1 MNKLLKIFSVALT
14 LLFFSISSQA
24 AQVSADAPA
33 MSRIVKSGQLVVG
46 TSANQPPMT
55 MLDESGKPAGFDID
69 LASLMAQALGVKL
82 VTKQIQFD
90 KLLDA
95 LESGK
100 VDVVISNMTINPGR
114 NMRVAFVG
122 PYMTSGK
129 CLITKEENLAKAEGT
144 DELNLPD
151 MNLVVL
157 KGSTSE
163 DIVRTLMPK
172 VKLATVDDIEKGVKM
187 VADDKVGGM
196 MADYPVCLHTV
207 SSNPKAGFISVF
219 STLTYEPI
227 GIALPA
233 NDALFVNWTTN
244 FLERL
249 DKTETLEVLA
259 QKWLGDFLKP
269 KAAAAK

>member
-1 MNKLLKIFSVALT
+1 MKKILFVFSFALA
-14 LLFFSISSQA
+14 LAIISTSSYA
-24 AQVSADAPA
+24 ARVSADAPVL
-33 MSRIVKSGQLVVG
+33 SRIVKNGKLVLG
-46 TSANQPPMT
+46 TSGNQPPMT
-55 MLDESGKPAGFDID
+55 TRDEKGRPAGFDVD
-69 LASLMAQALGVKL
+69 LADLMSQALGVKL
-82 VTKQIQFD
+82 VVKTIQFD

-95 LESGK
+95 LETGE
-100 VDVVISNMTINPGR
+100 VDVVISNMTINPKR

-129 CLITKEENLAKAEGT
+129 CLITKKENLAKAE
-144 DELNLPD
+144 DADDLNIPD

-172 VKLATVDDIEKGVKM
+172 AKLTTVENIDKGIKL

-196 MADYPVCLHTV
+196 MADYPICLHTV
-207 SSNPKAGFISVF
+207 NNNPKSGFISVF
-219 STLTYEPI
+219 SMLTYEPI

-233 NDALFVNWTTN
+233 NDALFINWTSN

-249 DKTETLEVLA
+249 DKTLTLEVLA
-259 QKWLGDFLKP
+259 KKWLGELMKESGM
-269 KAAAAK
+269 

>member
-1 MNKLLKIFSVALT
+1 MKKLFKILSLTLTLIIFSTSGYAT
-14 LLFFSISSQA
+14 
-24 AQVSADAPA
+24 QVSPDAPVL
-33 MSRIVKSGQLVVG
+33 SRIVKNGQLVLG
-46 TSANQPPMT
+46 TSGNQPPMT
-55 MLDESGKPAGFDID
+55 MLDESGKPAGFDLD
-69 LASLMAQALGVKL
+69 LAALMAQALGVKL
-82 VTKQIQFD
+82 VTKTIPFTE
-90 KLLDA
+90 LLSA

-100 VDVVISNMTINPGR
+100 VDVVISNMTINPSR

-129 CLITKEENLAKAEGT
+129 CLITKKENLAKA
-144 DELNLPD
+144 DNAAELNISD

-172 VKLATVDDIEKGVKM
+172 VKLTTVENIDKGIKM
-187 VADDKVGGM
+187 VADDKTGGM
-196 MADYPVCLHTV
+196 MTDYPVCLHII
-207 SSNPKAGFISVF
+207 SSNPDSGFISVF
-219 STLTYEPI
+219 SKLTYEPI

-249 DKTETLEVLA
+249 DQTLTLEILA
-259 QKWLGDFLKP
+259 TKWLGELINE
-269 KAAAAK
+269 AGN

>member
-1 MNKLLKIFSVALT
+1 MNKLLKIFSIAIT
-14 LLFFSISSQA
+14 LLFVSISSQA
-24 AQVSADAPA
+24 AQVSVDAPA

-46 TSANQPPMT
+46 TSANQPPMS
-55 MLDESGKPAGFDID
+55 MLDKSGKVVGFDMD
-69 LASLMAQALGVKL
+69 LAGLMAQALGVKL

-100 VDVVISNMTINPGR
+100 VDVVLSNMTINPSR

-129 CLITKEENLAKAEGT
+129 CLITKKENLAQADDTE
-144 DELNLPD
+144 ELNLPD

-163 DIVRTLMPK
+163 DIVRTLMPN
-172 VKLATVDDIEKGVKM
+172 VKLAMVDDIDKGVKM

-207 SSNPKAGFISVF
+207 SSNPDAGFISVF
-219 STLTYEPI
+219 SMLTYEPI
-227 GIALPA
+227 GVALPA
-233 NDALFVNWTTN
+233 NDPLLMNWTTN

-259 QKWLGDFLKP
+259 DKWLGNLIKD
-269 KAAAAK
+269 AAK

>member
-1 MNKLLKIFSVALT
+1 MNKLLKIFSIAIT
-14 LLFFSISSQA
+14 LIFVSISSQA

-46 TSANQPPMT
+46 TSANQPPMS
-55 MLDESGKPAGFDID
+55 MLDKSGKVVGFDMD
-69 LASLMAQALGVKL
+69 LAGLMAQALGVKL

-90 KLLDA
+90 QLLDA
-95 LESGK
+95 VETGK
-100 VDVVISNMTINPGR
+100 VDIVISNMTINPSR

-129 CLITKEENLAKAEGT
+129 CLITKRENLAKAKDT

-172 VKLATVDDIEKGVKM
+172 VKLATVDNIEKGIKM
-187 VADDKVGGM
+187 VADDKIGGM

-207 SSNPKAGFISVF
+207 SSNPKEGFISVF
-219 STLTYEPI
+219 SMLTYEPI

-233 NDALFVNWTTN
+233 NDALLMNWTNN

-249 DKTETLEVLA
+249 DQTETLELLA
-259 QKWLGDFLKP
+259 DKWLGELITD
-269 KAAAAK
+269 AAK

>member
-1 MNKLLKIFSVALT
+1 MKKFCKIFGISLALM
-14 LLFFSISSQA
+14 FFSLTSQA
-24 AQVSADAPA
+24 AQVSADAAA
-33 MSRIVKSGQLVVG
+33 MSKIVKSGQLVLG
-46 TSANQPPMT
+46 TSGNQPPMT
-55 MLDESGKPAGFDID
+55 MLDENGKAEGFDVD
-69 LASLMAQALGVKL
+69 LADLMAQALGVKL
-82 VTKQIQFD
+82 VTKQLQFN

-95 LESGK
+95 LESGE
-100 VDVVISNMTINPGR
+100 VDVVISNMTINPSR

-129 CLITKEENLAKAEGT
+129 CLITKKENLAEADDTE
-144 DELNLPD
+144 ELNIPD
-151 MNLVVL
+151 MNMVAL

-163 DIVRTLMPK
+163 DIIRSLMPK
-172 VKLATVDDIEKGVKM
+172 VKLTTVEDINKGVKM

-207 SSNPKAGFISVF
+207 NANPDAGFISVF
-219 STLTYEPI
+219 SMLTYEPI

-249 DKTETLEVLA
+249 DKTQTLELLA
-259 QKWLGDFLKP
+259 RKWLGNLMDEVEK
-269 KAAAAK
+269 

>member
-1 MNKLLKIFSVALT
+1 MKKFCKIFGISLALM
-14 LLFFSISSQA
+14 FFSLTSQA
-24 AQVSADAPA
+24 AQVSADAAA
-33 MSRIVKSGQLVVG
+33 MSRIVKSGQLVLG
-46 TSANQPPMT
+46 TSGNQPPMT
-55 MLDESGKPAGFDID
+55 MLDENGKPAGFDVD
-69 LASLMAQALGVKL
+69 LADLMAQALGVKL
-82 VTKQIQFD
+82 VTKQFD
-90 KLLDA
+90 FNKLLDA

-100 VDVVISNMTINPGR
+100 VDVVISNMTINPSR

-129 CLITKEENLAKAEGT
+129 CLITKKENLAQADDTE
-144 DELNLPD
+144 ELNIPD
-151 MNLVVL
+151 MNMVAL

-163 DIVRTLMPK
+163 DIIRTLMPN
-172 VKLATVDDIEKGVKM
+172 VKLATVEDINKGVKM

-207 SSNPKAGFISVF
+207 NANPDAGFISVF
-219 STLTYEPI
+219 SMLTYEPI

-249 DKTETLEVLA
+249 DKTQTLELLA
-259 QKWLGDFLKP
+259 RKWLGNLMDEVEK
-269 KAAAAK
+269 

>member
-1 MNKLLKIFSVALT
+1 MKKILKIFSIT
-14 LLFFSISSQA
+14 LILLLVSSSA
-24 AQVSADAPA
+24 HTAQVSSDAPV
-33 MSRIVKSGQLVVG
+33 MSRIVKSGQLVLG
-46 TSANQPPMT
+46 TSGNQPPMT
-55 MLDESGKPAGFDID
+55 MLDENGKPSGFDID
-69 LASLMAQALGVKL
+69 LADLMAQALKVKL
-82 VTKQIQFD
+82 FIKQLPFN

-95 LESGK
+95 LEAGE
-100 VDVVISNMTINPGR
+100 VDVVISNMTINPSR

-129 CLITKEENLAKAEGT
+129 CLITKKENLAKADDTE
-144 DELNLPD
+144 ELNIAD

-172 VKLATVDDIEKGVKM
+172 VKLKTVDDIEKGVKM
-187 VADDKVGGM
+187 VADDKIGGM
-196 MADYPVCLHTV
+196 MADYPVCLHTINK
-207 SSNPKAGFISVF
+207 NPTSGFISVF
-219 STLTYEPI
+219 SMLTYEPI

-233 NDALFVNWTTN
+233 NDALFMNWTSN

-259 QKWLGDFLKP
+259 NKWLGELMKD
-269 KAAAAK
+269 AGN

>member
-1 MNKLLKIFSVALT
+1 MKKLLKIFSLT
-14 LLFFSISSQA
+14 LALLFIAANTHA
-24 AQVSADAPA
+24 AQVSPDAPA
-33 MSRIVKSGQLVVG
+33 MSRIVKNGQLVLG
-46 TSANQPPMT
+46 TSGNQPPMT
-55 MLDESGKPAGFDID
+55 MLDENGKPSGFDID
-69 LASLMAQALGVKL
+69 LADLMAQALNVKL
-82 VTKQIQFD
+82 VIKQLPFN

-95 LESGK
+95 LEAGE
-100 VDVVISNMTINPGR
+100 VDVVISNMTINPSR

-129 CLITKEENLAKAEGT
+129 CLITKEENLAQADDTE
-144 DELNLPD
+144 ELNIAD

-172 VKLATVDDIEKGVKM
+172 VKLKTVENLEKGVKM
-187 VADDKVGGM
+187 VADDKIGGM
-196 MADYPVCLHTV
+196 MADYPVCLHTINK
-207 SSNPKAGFISVF
+207 NPNAGFISVF
-219 STLTYEPI
+219 SVLTYEPI

-233 NDALFVNWTTN
+233 SDALFMNWTSN

-259 QKWLGDFLKP
+259 NKWLGKLMKE
-269 KAAAAK
+269 AAN

>member
-1 MNKLLKIFSVALT
+1 MKKLVKIFSICLT
-14 LLFFSISSQA
+14 LLFIAVSSHA
-24 AQVSADAPA
+24 AQVSVDAPA
-33 MSRIVKSGQLVVG
+33 MSRIVKNGQMVLG
-46 TSANQPPMT
+46 TSGNQPPMT
-55 MLDESGKPAGFDID
+55 MLDESGKSAGFDVD
-69 LASLMAQALGVKL
+69 LAGLMAQALGVKL
-82 VTKQIQFD
+82 VTKHIQFN

-95 LESGK
+95 LESGE
-100 VDVVISNMTINPGR
+100 VDVVISNMTINPSR

-129 CLITKEENLAKAEGT
+129 CLITKKENLAKAEGAE
-144 DELNLPD
+144 ELNIPE

-172 VKLATVDDIEKGVKM
+172 VKLATVEDIDKGVKM

-207 SSNPKAGFISVF
+207 NANPEAGFISVF
-219 STLTYEPI
+219 SMLTYEPI
-227 GIALPA
+227 GIALPS
-233 NDALFVNWTTN
+233 NDALFVNWTSN

-249 DKTETLEVLA
+249 DKTKTLEVLA
-259 QKWLGDFLKP
+259 SKWLGKYMIDE
-269 KAAAAK
+269 AN